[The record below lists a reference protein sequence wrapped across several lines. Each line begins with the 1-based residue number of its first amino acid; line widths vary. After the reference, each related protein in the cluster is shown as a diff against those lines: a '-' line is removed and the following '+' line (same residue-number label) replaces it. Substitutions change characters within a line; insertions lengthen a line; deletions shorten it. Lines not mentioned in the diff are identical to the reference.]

1 MYHKMIAQEK
11 SELLDVI
18 EACKSGDRK
27 AQHQIYKMLYG
38 KMLGACMRYASDV
51 DEAKDMLQDGFIKV
65 FSNLEKYNG
74 EGSFEGWVRRIVVN
88 TSIDALRKRKNV
100 RFYSLDDSEYEW
112 LEDEGDGEIRWNQT
126 LINETERVMKAVNAL
141 SPAYRTVFNLY
152 VIEGYQ
158 HNEIAEMLG
167 ISTGTSKS
175 NLAKAK
181 MNLKNALGAFKH

>member
-1 MYHKMIAQEK
+1 MIAQEK

-27 AQHQIYKMLYG
+27 AQQQIYKMLYG

-126 LINETERVMKAVNAL
+126 LINETERVMKAVSEL

-181 MNLKNALGAFKH
+181 MNLKNTLGAFKH